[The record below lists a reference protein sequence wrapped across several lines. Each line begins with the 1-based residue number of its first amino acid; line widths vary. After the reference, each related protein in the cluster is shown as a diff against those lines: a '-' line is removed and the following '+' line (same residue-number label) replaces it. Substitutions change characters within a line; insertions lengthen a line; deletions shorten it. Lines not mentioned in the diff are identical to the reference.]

1 MSKKKVR
8 EHGRQ
13 LRKLLEEAIA
23 HHKLCEAAR
32 KGLMTQQEENRFAEE
47 IEEWRRGHTKRQEE
61 ILWES
66 LAKYYPDLCEA
77 IPGKETAAEISQW
90 RRDYEK
96 AYYGR
101 CRKSERKR
109 KAFDFLRAFRNAAIW
124 EQESCC
130 PTEDSDR
137 LLLLT
142 PLLDALPTCENPN
155 RFDSEFIKGLAE
167 AMQILDS
174 RIKSYAKAQIGSG
187 DLHLDKWLLEYE
199 LTLPGGQAKHTVREL
214 NQQFVSKFRSISDD
228 KLRQRCK
235 LLGVPLKSD
244 AQGKA
249 SEKWKAKQKK
259 KLNSLHPS

>member
-1 MSKKKVR
+1 MSKKKVQ

-13 LRKLLEEAIA
+13 IRELLEEAIA
-23 HHKLCEAAR
+23 HHKLCVVAR
-32 KGLMTQQEENRFAEE
+32 RGLMTRQEEIASLKM

-61 ILWES
+61 IMWES
-66 LAKYYPDLCEA
+66 FAKYYPDLCEA

-101 CRKSERKR
+101 CRKSEKKR

-124 EQESCC
+124 EQESGC
-130 PTEDSDR
+130 PRKDSDR

-142 PLLDALPTCENPN
+142 PLLNALPTCENPN
-155 RFDSEFIKGLAE
+155 RLDAEFFKGLAE

-174 RIKSYAKAQIGSG
+174 RIKSCSKGQNIGSG
-187 DLHLDKWLLEYE
+187 DLHLDKWLLEYA
-199 LTLPGGQAKHTVREL
+199 LPGGRARHTAREL
-214 NQQFVSKFRSISDD
+214 NEQFVSKFRSISDD

-244 AQGKA
+244 ARGKA
-249 SEKWKAKQKK
+249 SERWKAKQKEK
-259 KLNSLHPS
+259 T